1 MESAAKFEV
10 LLPNDDIECL
20 EIASDKTVY
29 NLKLICEEHFG
40 VPVELQAIYLVDNDD
55 VELQDWACLKDAAT
69 HTFKLQVPICWLK
82 LLTGILNNEIEHVF
96 RRVQFPMQQISREER
111 LFVSLF
117 MSCCRGNSE
126 MSKRLLDLDI
136 LVDLK
141 TATNSKRTLLHA
153 CALSG
158 DIKSLE
164 MIFKHLMS
172 SSIDCISALD
182 VNRESAM
189 DIAKRLGKE
198 DLAKR
203 LIEYLF
209 VEDEEK
215 RIGRGSFE
223 SGIGLSDD
231 ENNEAM
237 PHQAQTNTACNINTS
252 VSSNERGVTKVK
264 QNGPRKENDSL
275 GDKDHSKDLLSNGVL
290 TLGRDDIGK
299 SVESIPAENTSCGE
313 SHVIGSSNDQITPR
327 SSSSFS
333 SLSVEVDKVSSSYPI
348 RPTSLS
354 VKPLLGRRREISE
367 EPITGRRRVGRIHVP
382 NINVYDESSD
392 EEDRLPQLEE
402 TRCVVGHKSL
412 QRSRSTGSNTQAPWK
427 IERHHFRSISPPNSP
442 VTTPRQSPT
451 SENPNLEIKEER
463 DVFDTRS
470 APTSP
475 QVSRSQI
482 PGNITRARSPA
493 PPNSAS
499 FRAQSRRQSEP
510 FAPARI
516 NGGSNGVRFTR
527 LRKGS
532 VMLPQSPEFASIP
545 GQRVKSKSI
554 CESNISDSVRSHLL
568 SRSMDSGQ
576 RLEKPWNA
584 WLAAKRGETSATL
597 APTPEESLKVP
608 ASPGGRKRSFQQ
620 WLNEKDMDEMRR
632 LHEESQ
638 IEAQK
643 VAHRSGKQIK
653 GKSFEDWL
661 EDKHRESQREKEK
674 EKEKEDE
681 HKGKVEMK
689 QQRRRMS
696 QAKYQSWLQDKE
708 LQALEEEEKR
718 LGQAKEQLEKMRRKW
733 EEQDELKK
741 QQTSSSKRSVIR
753 TQSCPTNKQHDISR
767 QRFSS
772 LQASK

>member
-1 MESAAKFEV
+1 
-10 LLPNDDIECL
+10 
-20 EIASDKTVY
+20 
-29 NLKLICEEHFG
+29 
-40 VPVELQAIYLVDNDD
+40 
-55 VELQDWACLKDAAT
+55 
-69 HTFKLQVPICWLK
+69 
-82 LLTGILNNEIEHVF
+82 
-96 RRVQFPMQQISREER
+96 
-111 LFVSLF
+111 
-117 MSCCRGNSE
+117 
-126 MSKRLLDLDI
+126 
-136 LVDLK
+136 
-141 TATNSKRTLLHA
+141 
-153 CALSG
+153 
-158 DIKSLE
+158 
-164 MIFKHLMS
+164 
-172 SSIDCISALD
+172 
-182 VNRESAM
+182 
-189 DIAKRLGKE
+189 
-198 DLAKR
+198 
-203 LIEYLF
+203 
-209 VEDEEK
+209 
-215 RIGRGSFE
+215 
-223 SGIGLSDD
+223 
-231 ENNEAM
+231 
-237 PHQAQTNTACNINTS
+237 
-252 VSSNERGVTKVK
+252 
-264 QNGPRKENDSL
+264 
-275 GDKDHSKDLLSNGVL
+275 
-290 TLGRDDIGK
+290 
-299 SVESIPAENTSCGE
+299 
-313 SHVIGSSNDQITPR
+313 
-327 SSSSFS
+327 
-333 SLSVEVDKVSSSYPI
+333 
-348 RPTSLS
+348 
-354 VKPLLGRRREISE
+354 
-367 EPITGRRRVGRIHVP
+367 
-382 NINVYDESSD
+382 
-392 EEDRLPQLEE
+392 
-402 TRCVVGHKSL
+402 
-412 QRSRSTGSNTQAPWK
+412 
-427 IERHHFRSISPPNSP
+427 
-442 VTTPRQSPT
+442 
-451 SENPNLEIKEER
+451 
-463 DVFDTRS
+463 
-470 APTSP
+470 
-475 QVSRSQI
+475 
-482 PGNITRARSPA
+482 
-493 PPNSAS
+493 
-499 FRAQSRRQSEP
+499 
-510 FAPARI
+510 
-516 NGGSNGVRFTR
+516 
-527 LRKGS
+527 
-532 VMLPQSPEFASIP
+532 MLPQSPEFASIP